1 MSIDLQR
8 FDNFK
13 DAELRSLE
21 IVSPTQIK
29 LIIAVQDSVRDFDW
43 ITLEIDFIGV
53 IDARLLEQNKLA
65 FVDMSEGASLLHVN
79 NEFAFGIGACYNNQA
94 IKNSTFY
101 ILSQDIKYQEGQ
113 F

>member
-13 DAELRSLE
+13 DSELRSLE
-21 IVSPTQIK
+21 VVTPMHVK
-29 LIIAVQDSVRDFDW
+29 LTVAVQDSARAYDW

-53 IDARLLEQNKLA
+53 SDARLVDQNKLQ
-65 FVDMSEGASLLHVN
+65 FIDMNEGVNLLHV
-79 NEFAFGIGACYNNQA
+79 EGQFAFAIGACYNIQA
-94 IKNSTFY
+94 VKNSTLY
-101 ILSQDIKYQEGQ
+101 IMSQDIKYQEGQ

>member
-1 MSIDLQR
+1 LSIDLTR

-21 IVSPTQIK
+21 VVSPTNIK
-29 LIIAVQDSVRDFDW
+29 LTVAVQDSARAFDW
-43 ITLEIDFIGV
+43 ITLELDFIGV
-53 IDARLLEQNKLA
+53 SDARVIEENKLPYI
-65 FVDMSEGASLLHVN
+65 DMSDGVSLLHVKG
-79 NEFAFGIGACYNNQA
+79 EFAFGIGACYNVQA

-101 ILSQDIKYQEGQ
+101 IISQDLKYKEGQ